1 MRVRKNPAPL
11 SGGLFLSNPKKR
23 VARKTRRANAKK
35 KTTMKKKTNRMSV
48 AKRKAAAKK
57 AAATRRRNLLK
68 RKNAAKK
75 AALTRKRNA
84 AMAKRKHTTKRRV
97 NAAKKHTVKRKVNRR
112 PRRYNGAA
120 ASSFN
125 IKLLTPVT
133 KLVKKVPVVGN
144 VAASAVGPAVFG
156 MGSAYATHMVLGMV
170 GQYLPAQVQKF
181 GYTIG
186 GVATGALVKVVGKYA
201 KLNKAT
207 SDKLALAAIIGGGAI
222 DMYNLLLGGNNMGQA
237 VSLYDFAG
245 GAYDIVPYA
254 GDDHDYEDANMAD
267 VFGVMDV
274 YDFSGDEGHA
284 LAMGQPFWR
293 RMFPVH
299 RRAAGVKHPLYSR
312 HVGQKFHR
320 FGWLIKLIGP
330 EGAKQLAQLPPQERM
345 KALQAAKEAAAQ
357 AAQSEVAGYQA
368 QQIVANENN
377 AVAGLAFDPMAG
389 IAFDPMAGIAF
400 DATAGHNMEG
410 LAFDPMAGIAI
421 VGNM

>member
-1 MRVRKNPAPL
+1 MRVRSNPAPL

-23 VARKTRRANAKK
+23 VARKARRSAAKKTRRTNAR
-35 KTTMKKKTNRMSV
+35 KTTMKKTTSRMSV

-57 AAATRRRNLLK
+57 AAATRRRNALK
-68 RKNAAKK
+68 RTMAAKK

-84 AMAKRKHTTKRRV
+84 TKRKTSVVHKANPRKV
-97 NAAKKHTVKRKVNRR
+97 VAKKRVNRR
-112 PRRYNGAA
+112 ARRYNPKALSGV
-120 ASSFN
+120 SSN
-125 IKLLTPVT
+125 LNLKLLAPVT
-133 KLVKKVPVVGN
+133 KLVKKVPVVGDL
-144 VAASAVGPAVFG
+144 AASAVGPAVFG

-170 GQYLPAQVQKF
+170 GQYLPAPVQKF
-181 GYTIG
+181 QYTLG

-201 KLNKAT
+201 KLNAST
-207 SDKLALAAIIGGGAI
+207 SNNLALAAIIGGGAI
-222 DMYNLLLGGNNMGQA
+222 DMFNLLTGGGSMGDA

-254 GDDHDYEDANMAD
+254 GADGDYEDANMAD

-284 LAMGQPFWR
+284 MAMGQPFWR

-299 RRAAGVKHPLYSR
+299 QRAAGVSHPLYSR

-320 FGWLIKLIGP
+320 WGWLHKLIGP
-330 EGAKQLAQLPPQERM
+330 EGVKQLAQLPPEERL
-345 KALQAAKEAAAQ
+345 KAIQAAKEAAAQ
-357 AAQSEVAGYQA
+357 AAQSEIANAQA
-368 QQIVANENN
+368 AQ
-377 AVAGLAFDPMAG
+377 AVAAENTAG
-389 IAFDPMAGIAF
+389 IAFDAMSGIAF
-400 DATAGHNMEG
+400 DATAGHDMAG